1 MVLTQDQT
9 NLKAYTTMTRFL
21 FAMYAVALALGMTA
35 QTPEI
40 VVSPTLCDVIYRG
53 VPNPI
58 LVGANAFEL
67 DSLIFSVSDGHNL
80 HCSEPGRCELTP
92 SLDQSIN
99 TATVMVRHKSQGE
112 KAEFVFEKTFRIE
125 DIPDPTLCFAGKTV
139 LNNTITRELLLS
151 ESQVRIVMPGF
162 NWNVQF
168 EILAFDMRIQ
178 SRNKTKLFSAQGDR
192 LTNKMRNTL
201 RHLDSNDL
209 VSFESCLVS
218 LPDDSVRAFPPLELR
233 VTP

>member
-1 MVLTQDQT
+1 M
-9 NLKAYTTMTRFL
+9 RFL
-21 FAMYAVALALGMTA
+21 FAMYVIATSLLMTA
-35 QTPEI
+35 QTPDV
-40 VVSPTLCDVIYRG
+40 VVSPSLCDVIYRG

-58 LVGANAFEL
+58 LIGANAFSV
-67 DSLIFSVSDGHNL
+67 DSLEFAVSNGHSL

-92 SLDQSIN
+92 SLDRSIS
-99 TATVMVRHKSQGE
+99 TATVIVRQKGLG
-112 KAEFVFEKTFRIE
+112 KNAELVLEKTFRIE
-125 DIPDPTLCFAGKTV
+125 DIPDPTVSFAGKSAFS
-139 LNNTITRELLLS
+139 NTITRELLLA
-151 ESQVRIVMPGF
+151 ENQVRIVMPGF

-192 LTNKMRNTL
+192 LTNKMRNAL
-201 RHLDSNDL
+201 RHLDSDDL

-233 VTP
+233 VVP